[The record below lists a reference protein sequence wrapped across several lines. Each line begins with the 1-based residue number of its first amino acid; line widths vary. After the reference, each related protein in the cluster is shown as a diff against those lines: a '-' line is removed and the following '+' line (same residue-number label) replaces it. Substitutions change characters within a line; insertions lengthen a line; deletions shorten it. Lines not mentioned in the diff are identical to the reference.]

1 MPKLRQMTP
10 EFDAV
15 AEKLRGKGANGANL
29 AKVLGCAPATAR
41 KKLAEPRLLTLGDL
55 AKASRYFAI
64 PMDEIREAVKK

>member
-1 MPKLRQMTP
+1 MPKLRQTTP

-29 AKVLGCAPATAR
+29 SKVLGCAPATAR

-55 AKASRYFAI
+55 ERASRHFGIPFA
-64 PMDEIREAVKK
+64 DLREAIKQ

>member
-1 MPKLRQMTP
+1 MPKLKQTTP
-10 EFDAV
+10 EFESV

-55 AKASRYFAI
+55 ERASRYFGI
-64 PMDEIREAVKK
+64 PFAELREAIKK